1 MEMFISIMSYSGLGF
16 ERERA
21 RRPCFHRKGLRRGGE
36 SSLERFMCR
45 NYSALSLCQ
54 SECG

>member
-21 RRPCFHRKGLRRGGE
+21 RRPCFHRKGLRRGE
-36 SSLERFMCR
+36 KARWR
-45 NYSALSLCQ
+45 DLCAGITAH
-54 SECG
+54 CHYV

>member
-21 RRPCFHRKGLRRGGE
+21 RRPCFHRKGLSRGGRKLAGE
-36 SSLERFMCR
+36 IYVQELQRTVIM
-45 NYSALSLCQ
+45 
-54 SECG
+54 SE

>member
-21 RRPCFHRKGLRRGGE
+21 GRPCFHRKGLRRGGKKA
-36 SSLERFMCR
+36 RWR
-45 NYSALSLCQ
+45 DLCAGITAH
-54 SECG
+54 CHYV